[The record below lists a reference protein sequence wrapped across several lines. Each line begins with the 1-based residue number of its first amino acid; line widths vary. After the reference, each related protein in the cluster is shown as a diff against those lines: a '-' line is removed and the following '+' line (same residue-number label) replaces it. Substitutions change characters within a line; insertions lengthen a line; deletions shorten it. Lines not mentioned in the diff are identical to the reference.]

1 MTTIL
6 GEYKG
11 NLRTELTHKSSNTK
25 LITDAP
31 SDNQGK
37 GESFSPTD
45 LLAAALGSCMVTIM
59 GIRANSKSITLKPF
73 HFQIN
78 KIMNS
83 NPRKVGVVEVEIICS
98 KEISI
103 KDRTY
108 LEKEAKECPVALSL
122 SNELEQKVTFSY
134 V

>member
-31 SDNQGK
+31 LDNQGK

-45 LLAAALGSCMVTIM
+45 LLAAALGCCMVTIM

-103 KDRTY
+103 EDRNY